1 MRTLNQQ
8 LLASN
13 PNADPL
19 TFGFAPTFDGLNH
32 ANYNG
37 LLTSLTKRA
46 QDVRYLGNVF
56 FTASYTWSHNLDN
69 GTGFN
74 SRVSSTPYYNHNQFY
89 GNSDFDLRQR
99 FAFSGGWEL
108 PFAEAWAEGPKRL
121 TSGWSLYPIYF
132 IQSGIPLD
140 FLAGT
145 RQQSTNPGPSGAG
158 DGQIVRADQM
168 VSSVQTFNPRSV
180 QTFNGTPG
188 NYWFDPN
195 SFQQDACIGAGTC
208 PIGFYGSYRRNSFH
222 GPRHS
227 NFDLA
232 LEKSTNLVGESTKL
246 IFRAEA
252 FNIFNH
258 AEFRP
263 PAATSV
269 LSGAFGQIGGT
280 YAPRI
285 LQLAL
290 KVTF

>member
-1 MRTLNQQ
+1 
-8 LLASN
+8 
-13 PNADPL
+13 
-19 TFGFAPTFDGLNH
+19 
-32 ANYNG
+32 
-37 LLTSLTKRA
+37 
-46 QDVRYLGNVF
+46 
-56 FTASYTWSHNLDN
+56 
-69 GTGFN
+69 
-74 SRVSSTPYYNHNQFY
+74 
-89 GNSDFDLRQR
+89 
-99 FAFSGGWEL
+99 
-108 PFAEAWAEGPKRL
+108 
-121 TSGWSLYPIYF
+121 
-132 IQSGIPLD
+132 
-140 FLAGT
+140 
-145 RQQSTNPGPSGAG
+145 
-158 DGQIVRADQM
+158 M

-195 SFQQDACIGAGTC
+195 SFQQDPCIGAGTC
-208 PIGFYGSYRRNSFH
+208 PLGFYGTYRRNSLH

-246 IFRAEA
+246 VFRAEA